1 MKPLLSTLTPEQID
15 SLIDACEDRSYQE
28 AARFARETLHIQIS
42 PASLCRLYT
51 THRLAEDQQAR
62 EDYANAASSGPNAVL
77 DLTESQ
83 LQLRLL
89 ELASRPNPGASDLR
103 ALFHIVTR
111 IQALRLSERRVV
123 LAEKRESRMAA
134 PKVEPPKKSVPPR
147 EVRRRVRNLLGK
159 EPLPGDEEWAREN
172 GYLT

>member
-1 MKPLLSTLTPEQID
+1 MKPLLATLTPEQIE
-15 SLIDACEDRSYQE
+15 SLITACEDRSYQE
-28 AARFARETLHIQIS
+28 AAKFARQTLDIQIS

-51 THRLAEDQQAR
+51 RHRIAEDQQAR
-62 EDYANAASSGPNAVL
+62 EDYANGASGPNAIL
-77 DLTESQ
+77 DLAESQ

-123 LAEKRESRMAA
+123 LAEKREARMAA
-134 PKVEPPKKSVPPR
+134 PKVEPPKK
-147 EVRRRVRNLLGK
+147 
-159 EPLPGDEEWAREN
+159 
-172 GYLT
+172 